1 MISLFCTNV
10 LQLAILR
17 FPFSAAAVS
26 SRFLFSTRI
35 STIVIYRKGAG
46 LGSRGVRARGRR
58 RRVQVVGIAAFC
70 VWRRRAA
77 FAVLLRRQVLAAR
90 CGRRRERLRVVV
102 EVAGVALGSG
112 GGFERPAARR
122 VVAVA
127 DVGAAGR
134 GGRGKVAVGVGPV
147 TGRMKTSVYIH
158 QSMENQM
165 YGKLV

>member
-10 LQLAILR
+10 LQVAVLR
-17 FPFSAAAVS
+17 FPFSAAAAVS
-26 SRFLFSTRI
+26 SRFLFSPQI
-35 STIVIYRKGAG
+35 STIVIYREGAG

-58 RRVQVVGIAAFC
+58 RRVQVVGVAALC
-70 VWRRRAA
+70 VRRRRAA

-90 CGRRRERLRVVV
+90 CGRRRERLRVIV
-102 EVAGVALGSG
+102 EVAGVALGG

-127 DVGAAGR
+127 DVSATGR

-147 TGRMKTSVYIH
+147 AGRKKTSVCIH
-158 QSMENQM
+158 QSMESQM